1 MTLTSTQI
9 TSGAKTVQVQDI
21 EGRMYIID
29 QEQLLQAAQQCIR
42 EQFASD
48 QVPLTSP
55 DHARELIQV
64 LIGHYE
70 HEVFMAVWL
79 DNKHKTI
86 HHEVMFRGTIDA
98 SAVYPREVV
107 KAGLKHNAAAVIFA
121 HNHPSG
127 DTEPSNADIAITKKL
142 KKALALVDMRVLDH
156 LIVGESVTSMAEKGL
171 V

>member
-1 MTLTSTQI
+1 MTFLNT
-9 TSGAKTVQVQDI
+9 GDKTVQVQDI
-21 EGRMYIID
+21 EGQTYTID
-29 QEQLLQAAQQCIR
+29 QEQLLQAAQHCIR
-42 EQFASD
+42 ERFASD
-48 QVPLTSP
+48 QEPLTSP

-64 LIGHYE
+64 LIGPYE
-70 HEVFMAVWL
+70 HEVFMAIWL
-79 DNKHKTI
+79 DSKHKII

-127 DTEPSNADIAITKKL
+127 DTEPSNADIAITKRL
-142 KKALALVDMRVLDH
+142 KDALTLVDIRVLDH
-156 LIVGESVTSMAEKGL
+156 LIVGERVTSMAERGL

>member
-1 MTLTSTQI
+1 MTLST
-9 TSGAKTVQVQDI
+9 TFEKTVQVQDI
-21 EGRMYIID
+21 EGQIYTID

-42 EQFASD
+42 ERFASD
-48 QVPLTSP
+48 QLALTSP
-55 DHARELIQV
+55 DHSRELIQV

-70 HEVFMAVWL
+70 HEVFMAIWL

-127 DTEPSNADIAITKKL
+127 DTEPSQADIAITKRL
-142 KKALALVDMRVLDH
+142 KDALALVDIRVLDH
-156 LIVGESVTSMAEKGL
+156 LIVGESVTSMAEKGM